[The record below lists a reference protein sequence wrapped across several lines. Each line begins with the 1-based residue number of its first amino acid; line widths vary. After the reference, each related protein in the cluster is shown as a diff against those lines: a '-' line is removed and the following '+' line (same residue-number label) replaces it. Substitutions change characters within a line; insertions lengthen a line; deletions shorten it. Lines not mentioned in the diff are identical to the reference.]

1 MRYVNINEE
10 CVLPDISDYAPF
22 KAVMTIEQPVSA
34 QRQAEISRWLIDM
47 GCRYLMSCGEG
58 CESWCDSVRE
68 ENLKNLDVDTMRA
81 RDIVMTTSH
90 FREPLRSVF
99 WYAKTVARHPEFT
112 LEHFLVIHL
121 AERDR
126 STEYQAIYQKS

>member
-1 MRYVNINEE
+1 
-10 CVLPDISDYAPF
+10 
-22 KAVMTIEQPVSA
+22 MTIEQPVSA
-34 QRQAEISRWLIDM
+34 QRQFEISRWLVDM
-47 GCRYLMSCGEG
+47 GCCYLISCGEG

-68 ENLKNLDVDTMRA
+68 ENLKNLDVDNIHA

-99 WYAKTVARHPEFT
+99 WYAKNVASHPEFEQED
-112 LEHFLVIHL
+112 LLVIHL

-126 STEYQAIYQKS
+126 STEYQAIYHKS